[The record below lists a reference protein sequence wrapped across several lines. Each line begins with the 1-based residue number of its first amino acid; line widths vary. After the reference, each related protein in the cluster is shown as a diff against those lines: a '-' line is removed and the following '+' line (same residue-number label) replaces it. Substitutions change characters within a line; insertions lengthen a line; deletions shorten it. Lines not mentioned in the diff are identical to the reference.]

1 MGLISRVSSRTYRL
15 IVLYRLRPR
24 ILFPVTFIRNFQLNL
39 KTQKKTP
46 SNMANSELCCT
57 YAALILHDS
66 DVEIN
71 ADNLNKVIKAAGV
84 SVEPFWPGL
93 FASALTGVDVAG
105 LITNIGSG
113 VGSGAPAAGGAAA
126 AADAAPAEEAKK
138 EESEEE
144 ESDSDMGFD
153 LFG

>member
-1 MGLISRVSSRTYRL
+1 MGLISRVSSRTYR
-15 IVLYRLRPR
+15 
-24 ILFPVTFIRNFQLNL
+24 FAL
-39 KTQKKTP
+39 KKYLK
-46 SNMANSELCCT
+46 MANSELCCT

>member
-1 MGLISRVSSRTYRL
+1 
-15 IVLYRLRPR
+15 
-24 ILFPVTFIRNFQLNL
+24 
-39 KTQKKTP
+39 
-46 SNMANSELCCT
+46 MANSELCCT

>member
-1 MGLISRVSSRTYRL
+1 MGTS
-15 IVLYRLRPR
+15 
-24 ILFPVTFIRNFQLNL
+24 VTFTLIELRKNL
-39 KTQKKTP
+39 KKTT

-57 YAALILHDS
+57 YAALILQDS

-71 ADNLNKVIKAAGV
+71 ADNIQKVIKAAGV

-93 FASALTGVDVAG
+93 FASALTNVDVAG

-113 VGSGAPAAGGAAA
+113 VGSGAPAGAAA
-126 AADAAPAEEAKK
+126 AAEEAPKEEAKK

-144 ESDSDMGFD
+144 SDSDMG
-153 LFG
+153 

>member
-1 MGLISRVSSRTYRL
+1 
-15 IVLYRLRPR
+15 
-24 ILFPVTFIRNFQLNL
+24 
-39 KTQKKTP
+39 
-46 SNMANSELCCT
+46 MANSELCCT
-57 YAALILHDS
+57 YAALILQDS

-113 VGSGAPAAGGAAA
+113 VGSGAAPAAGGAAA
-126 AADAAPAEEAKK
+126 AGGEAAPAAAAKK
-138 EESEEE
+138 ETTEESA
-144 ESDSDMGFD
+144 SDSDMGFD